1 MLPLVAASAVGDTG
15 GNLFF
20 VLSRS
25 ETTLAVSV
33 VLSSLYPVSTAILA
47 RFVLHERLS
56 RLALVGVALAVAAW
70 CSSARLDHRIAA

>member
-1 MLPLVAASAVGDTG
+1 MVSAVGDTG

-25 ETTLAVSV
+25 ETTLAISV

-47 RFVLHERLS
+47 RVVLHERLS
-56 RLALVGVALAVAAW
+56 RAALVGVALAV
-70 CSSARLDHRIAA
+70 CGVVFIGIGSTTG

>member
-1 MLPLVAASAVGDTG
+1 MLVVASAIGDTC

-33 VLSSLYPVSTAILA
+33 VLSSLYPVSTAVLA
-47 RFVLHERLS
+47 RFVLGERLS
-56 RLALVGVALAVAAW
+56 RIALIGVGLAIGGVVLIGYG
-70 CSSARLDHRIAA
+70 STTG